1 MNCEQACAEMNF
13 ILNNLNQQDLEK
25 IPKSFVQ
32 FFSENMDKNYEIT
45 IDLNK
50 PLYEQNLL
58 EETKAFIKI
67 IELNYFTPKEN
78 RAKKIA
84 ELGLNDIDEHYS
96 YENLFKNQNISS
108 IDISKNPIEET
119 TNQNLSLVEYRE
131 ENKII
136 KFIKNLLSKFFK
148 RQ

>member
-13 ILNNLNQQDLEK
+13 ILNNLDLEDLEK
-25 IPKSFVQ
+25 IPNGFVQ
-32 FFSENMDKNYEIT
+32 FFAENMDKNYEVN

-67 IELNYFTPKEN
+67 IDLNYFTSKEN
-78 RAKKIA
+78 RAQKIA
-84 ELGLNDIDEHYS
+84 ELGLNDESENDS
-96 YENLFKNQNISS
+96 YENIFQNKNISS
-108 IDISKNPIEET
+108 IDISKNTTEES
-119 TNQNLSLVEYRE
+119 NHQNLSLVQYKE

-136 KFIKNLLSKFFK
+136 KFIKNLLNKFFK
-148 RQ
+148 KA